1 VAIQYLKN
9 ARVYLGNYDYSGDA
23 NEVGLTYEAKD
34 LDCTSFNSGGAEEHM
49 CGLLKFGLDL
59 KGFVDYSAAIT
70 NDTTLY
76 TNVGTAAMPV
86 TVLTTSTEGDRG
98 FFGNGMQANYNPGAK
113 VGDLLAFSVK
123 GSGSG
128 ALIRGNSLVIGS
140 KTASGNGTA
149 FALGAVTAA
158 QSLYGILHVLA
169 FSGLTSIAVKIQSAA
184 ASNFATPH
192 DQITFTTATGIT
204 SQYATPVAGANTDT
218 YWRAVWTVVGTG
230 SALIAV
236 TMGIQ

>member
-1 VAIQYLKN
+1 MAIKYLKN
-9 ARVYLGNYDYSGDA
+9 ARVYLGSYDYSGDA
-23 NEVGLTYEAKD
+23 NEVGIPYKAKD
-34 LDCTSFNSGGAEEHM
+34 LDCTSFNSAGAEEHM

-59 KGFVDYSAAIT
+59 KGFAEYGTGLSDEQLHT
-70 NDTTLY
+70 NI
-76 TNVGTAAMPV
+76 GAAAMPL

-98 FFGNGMQANYNPGAK
+98 YFGNGMQANYNPGAK
-113 VGDLLAFSVK
+113 VGDLQAFTVK
-123 GSGSG
+123 GAGSG
-128 ALIRGNSLVIGS
+128 ALIRGNSIALGS

-149 FALGAVTAA
+149 YQLGAITVA

-169 FSGLTSIAVKIQSAA
+169 FTGLTSIAVKIQSAA

-192 DQITFTTATGIT
+192 DQITFDTATGIT
-204 SQYATPVAGANTDT
+204 NQYATPVAGANTDT